1 MTRIALS
8 LFAILLCI
16 DANGQSA
23 HTAQELKQEIVILA
37 KQTTNLAVKPVPV
50 RAQLEKLALQL
61 QQLSP
66 KVDEQAWAMYAP
78 GNWRQ
83 IWSDERDNSPP
94 GSPPLDLA
102 NVYQVMKADGR
113 AVNFG
118 IRLFPDGTKSTFA
131 LEAAGTVQGDQQQTT
146 ILNGFFRNTG
156 LKSGESLELL
166 AEDILA
172 GTPSIFSAV
181 KLPNFPKGPIGAT
194 SPLKFLYMDQ
204 TIKIGTA
211 PNAFTGD
218 TELFIVERVS
228 SVN

>member
-1 MTRIALS
+1 MTRIAL
-8 LFAILLCI
+8 LLVAILFFT
-16 DANGQSA
+16 DAKAQSA
-23 HTAQELKQEIVILA
+23 QTAQELKQEIVILA
-37 KQTTNLAVKPVPV
+37 KQTTNLAVKPGPV
-50 RAQLEKLALQL
+50 RAKLEKLALEL

-66 KVDEQAWAMYAP
+66 IVDEKAWAMYAP

-94 GSPPLDLA
+94 GSPALDLA
-102 NVYQVMKADGR
+102 NVYQVLRADGR

-118 IRLFPDGTKSTFA
+118 IRLLPDGTKATFA
-131 LEAAGTVQGDQQQTT
+131 LEAVGTVQGDVQQTT
-146 ILNGFFRNTG
+146 ILNGFFRNSG
-156 LKSGESLELL
+156 LTSGESLELL
-166 AEDILA
+166 AADVLTGA
-172 GTPSIFSAV
+172 PSIFSAV

-194 SPLKFLYMDQ
+194 SPIKFLYMDQ
-204 TIKIGTA
+204 TLKIGTA